1 MDKKK
6 SGAFRKVPCMQF
18 CHSAQ
23 THQTHC
29 KVAVALKLEDAHF
42 VKYTLSIHWNHAS
55 KNGFDAYY
63 NQKVDM
69 RQSIYIPVDIETTK

>member
-1 MDKKK
+1 MNNAIHQWTKKIT
-6 SGAFRKVPCMQF
+6 GAFRKVPCMQF

-42 VKYTLSIHWNHAS
+42 VKYTLSIH
-55 KNGFDAYY
+55 
-63 NQKVDM
+63 
-69 RQSIYIPVDIETTK
+69 